1 MSSKPPAFLGIL
13 VLVSL
18 LAACARAPAPT
29 GSPQSAPTSADPSQ
43 SEWARIVEAA
53 KREGQI
59 SLLGQTGEPVSE
71 ALAEAFQRAYP
82 DIKVDYNGMIGAQM
96 VTKIL
101 NERAAG
107 LYSVDVV
114 VHGTTSVINGLLP
127 ESAIDPIAPALVG
140 PDADPTKFRGGAFE
154 FADEE
159 GKYALLFLGGLKIPL
174 VYNPGMVRPDEIT
187 SYRDLLDPKFKGKIA
202 MLDPRIA
209 GAGLASSIFMYTSPD
224 LGKDYM
230 AALFKQ
236 DIVITKDDRQLT
248 DWIARGQYSIG
259 LASNDFTALDMK
271 ARGVPIESLPAHAVK
286 EGTYVT
292 AAWGSVALLNRAPH
306 PNAARVYLNWLLS
319 KEGQEGVAQAAGYP
333 SRRLDTSKSGLREGV
348 IPRPDVEY
356 RDLSKERYIQQQE
369 EVVRYMRSLI
379 PE

>member
-1 MSSKPPAFLGIL
+1 MSSKRAAFLSL
-13 VLVSL
+13 VALVNL
-18 LAACARAPAPT
+18 LTACARTTAPT
-29 GSPQSAPTSADPSQ
+29 GSIPAAPDAGGSR
-43 SEWARIVEAA
+43 SEWAQVVEAA
-53 KREGQI
+53 KREGQV
-59 SLLGQTGEPVSE
+59 SVLSQTGEPVAE
-71 ALAEAFQRAYP
+71 ALAYAFERAYP
-82 DIKVDYNGMIGAQM
+82 DIHVEFNGMIGAQM

-101 NERAAG
+101 TERAAG

-127 ESAIDPIAPALVG
+127 EAAIDPIVPALVG
-140 PDADPTKFRGGAFE
+140 PDNDPSKWRGGAYE

-174 VYNPGMVRPDEIT
+174 VYNPTLVRADEIT
-187 SYRDLLDPKFKGKIA
+187 SYRDLLDPKWKGKIA
-202 MLDPRIA
+202 MLDPRVA
-209 GAGLASSIFMYTSPD
+209 GAGLASSIFMYSTPE
-224 LGKDYM
+224 LGKEYL

-248 DWIARGQYSIG
+248 DWIARGQYPIG

-271 ARGVPIESLPAHAVK
+271 ARGVPIESLPAEAVK

-292 AAWGSVALLNRAPH
+292 GAWGSVALLNRAPH
-306 PNAARVYLNWLLS
+306 PNAARVYLDWLLS
-319 KEGQEGVAQAAGYP
+319 REGQEGAAQAAGYP
-333 SRRLDTSKSGLREGV
+333 SRRLDTSNAGLRDGV

-369 EVVRYMRSLI
+369 EVVRYMRTLI